1 MARKHRRIE
10 KALSIA
16 LTLIIAFFANEWL
29 GQAIKQP
36 TEVGKWAMVTFTA
49 ILLTIA
55 IYFSLDDEGK
65 F

>member
-1 MARKHRRIE
+1 MLRKHRRIE

-16 LTLIIAFFANEWL
+16 LALIIAFFANEWL

-36 TEVGKWAMVTFTA
+36 TEVGKWVMVTVTA
-49 ILLTIA
+49 IVLTVA
-55 IYFSLDDEGK
+55 IYFSLDNKGK